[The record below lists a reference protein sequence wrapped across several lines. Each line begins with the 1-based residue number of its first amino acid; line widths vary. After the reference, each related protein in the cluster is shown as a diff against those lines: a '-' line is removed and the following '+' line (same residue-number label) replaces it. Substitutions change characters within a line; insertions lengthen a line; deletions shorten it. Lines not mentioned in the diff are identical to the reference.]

1 MAAYFIVRCKY
12 HDMDDYK
19 KYANAAAQAVKA
31 FNGRFL
37 VAGKGNQLQ
46 KEKGMGLAKEI
57 FNNENMK
64 LLAGNIGIS
73 HNRYPTHGGF
83 SHGEVQ
89 PFWTSVPYGCLL
101 YTSPSPRAATLSR
114 MPSSA

>member
-46 KEKGMGLAKEI
+46 KEKGA
-57 FNNENMK
+57 
-64 LLAGNIGIS
+64 
-73 HNRYPTHGGF
+73 
-83 SHGEVQ
+83 
-89 PFWTSVPYGCLL
+89 
-101 YTSPSPRAATLSR
+101 
-114 MPSSA
+114 